1 MVHILRSI
9 LSLSIPPHLV
19 SKIKDYVMNDSFILW
34 EDMIFTCAMF
44 EVFMLFIALLFSA
57 N

>member
-1 MVHILRSI
+1 
-9 LSLSIPPHLV
+9 
-19 SKIKDYVMNDSFILW
+19 MNDSFILR